1 MQDFARFPC
10 PAFFPTLACAF
21 NAGGELREK
30 RRAQARILWQN
41 CCNSGQLGVARNTHQ
56 RLFVDFRFS
65 VVIGCLRAVRLT
77 SPAQLAAGAWRLI
90 EIEVEHAGA

>member
-1 MQDFARFPC
+1 V
-10 PAFFPTLACAF
+10 
-21 NAGGELREK
+21 LREK
-30 RRAQARILWQN
+30 RRALN

-56 RLFVDFRFS
+56 RLFIDFS

-77 SPAQLAAGAWRLI
+77 SPAQLAAGAWRVI